1 MVFCSYPITPASAL
15 LHHLAKLR
23 GHGVTTFQAEDEIAA
38 ACAAIGASYAGSL
51 GVTASSGPGIALKTE
66 AIGLAVATELPLVIV
81 NAQRGGPS
89 TGMPTKT
96 EQSDLYQA
104 VMGRNGDT
112 PIVVLA
118 AATPSDC
125 FAMARE
131 AVRIAVHHM
140 TPVMLLTDGFLA
152 NSSEPWLIP
161 DVDAT
166 PAFPARFRTDPEG
179 FHPFLRDERLVR
191 PWVKPGTP
199 GLEHRI
205 GGIEKDHDSGNISY
219 DPANHQRM
227 TDARWNKVLKVAD
240 DLPEQA
246 CEQGAP
252 GADLAIVGWGSTYG
266 PIARAVM
273 DARERGLNVAHIHLR
288 HVWPLPRNLG
298 QLLRS
303 FPRILVPEMNQG
315 QLVTLLRSEY
325 LVPAKGLS
333 KVTGRPFTVAELDA
347 AIAAALEAEPMNAH
361 ATLRQPKDYATDQ
374 EVRWCPGCGDYAI
387 LKAVLKTLS
396 DLQADPAQTVFVS
409 GIGCAARF
417 PYYVETYGFHTIHG
431 RAPAVATGVKLA
443 NPDLDVWVVGGDG
456 DLLSIG
462 GNHLIHALRRNL
474 DLQILLFNNEIYG
487 LTKGQASPTSRR
499 GTRSPST
506 PQGSLDAP
514 LSALK
519 LALGAGAR
527 FVARGIDTQQ
537 KLLPEILK
545 RARSHKGAALVEIL
559 QNCIV
564 YNDGV
569 FDPITAKAGEAD
581 AQLHL
586 AHGEPLLF
594 GKERDKGLR
603 LRADGFG
610 LEIVPAGTDGIL
622 RHDETNPQL
631 AACWRRSSRPCRWR
645 SA

>member
-1 MVFCSYPITPASAL
+1 MDVIEDAPLVRHELESAVVRFAGDSGDGVQLTGAQFTLATALAGNHLETFPDFPAEIRAPVGTTFGVSAFQINFGARRIYTVGDLADVLVALNPAALKVNLRELKPGGIVILDSGSFDERSLRKAGLAADPRRDGTLAGLRVVEIDISANTKAATRHTGLSSRDQLRCKNFYALGLVYWMFERDRAPTVRWLEQRFKDEPAVAAANVAALAAGHALGETAELHQLPGFHVERAPAAPGLYRTVTGHEALAFGLLDGAQKAGLKLVFCSYPITPASAL

-89 TGMPTKT
+89 TGLPTKT

-166 PAFPARFRTDPEG
+166 PAFPARFRTEPEG
-179 FHPFLRDERLVR
+179 FQPFLRDERLVR

-227 TDARWNKVLKVAD
+227 TDARWQKVLKVAD
-240 DLPEQA
+240 GLPEQA
-246 CEQGAP
+246 CEQGEP
-252 GADLAIVGWGSTYG
+252 GADLAVVGWGSTYG
-266 PIARAVM
+266 PIARAVIE
-273 DARERGLNVAHIHLR
+273 ARERGQNVAHVHLR
-288 HVWPLPRNLG
+288 HLWPLPRNLG
-298 QLLRS
+298 ELLRS
-303 FPRILVPEMNQG
+303 FPRLLVPEMNQG

-333 KVTGRPFTVAELDA
+333 KVTGRPFTIAELAA
-347 AIAAALEAEPMNAH
+347 AIDAALEA
-361 ATLRQPKDYATDQ
+361 
-374 EVRWCPGCGDYAI
+374 
-387 LKAVLKTLS
+387 
-396 DLQADPAQTVFVS
+396 
-409 GIGCAARF
+409 
-417 PYYVETYGFHTIHG
+417 
-431 RAPAVATGVKLA
+431 
-443 NPDLDVWVVGGDG
+443 
-456 DLLSIG
+456 
-462 GNHLIHALRRNL
+462 
-474 DLQILLFNNEIYG
+474 
-487 LTKGQASPTSRR
+487 
-499 GTRSPST
+499 
-506 PQGSLDAP
+506 
-514 LSALK
+514 
-519 LALGAGAR
+519 
-527 FVARGIDTQQ
+527 
-537 KLLPEILK
+537 
-545 RARSHKGAALVEIL
+545 
-559 QNCIV
+559 
-564 YNDGV
+564 
-569 FDPITAKAGEAD
+569 
-581 AQLHL
+581 
-586 AHGEPLLF
+586 
-594 GKERDKGLR
+594 
-603 LRADGFG
+603 
-610 LEIVPAGTDGIL
+610 
-622 RHDETNPQL
+622 
-631 AACWRRSSRPCRWR
+631 RP
-645 SA
+645 